1 MDKAS
6 AYRLGV
12 SLLTLTL
19 VFIGVQIL
27 DWAPDVRAQVTAASS
42 AELAWLPNPSPALA
56 PADPFL
62 IQTWGTTISVP
73 GIYQLAA
80 DLSGTTG
87 TAVIVASGNVTI
99 LGNGK
104 TIRGDGNFTESTN
117 KETGISIGNN
127 SNVIIN
133 GVRFAQLDT
142 AIQATNTSPV
152 QGNTISNVGV
162 DTSGSGFRWSN
173 QSTVQDITFNYVT
186 LNYVRDYAIYWYNT
200 ASTTRSEGVWITNSR
215 IQNTGK
221 SGGTGYGVYFS
232 NRGVAQNTSITS
244 DTFTGNKKDIVA
256 YSYSDTTRN
265 LNMSNNLFQ
274 SSGQPIYVVSS
285 Q

>member
-162 DTSGSGFRWSN
+162 DTSGSCFRWSN

-215 IQNTGK
+215 I
-221 SGGTGYGVYFS
+221 
-232 NRGVAQNTSITS
+232 
-244 DTFTGNKKDIVA
+244 
-256 YSYSDTTRN
+256 
-265 LNMSNNLFQ
+265 
-274 SSGQPIYVVSS
+274 
-285 Q
+285 